1 MWDSEI
7 YVLPA
12 VLVFHP
18 ELAKRM
24 LRYRTMLFEQAK
36 ANAEEAGEE
45 GARSV
50 LQGAYMYALRYS
62 FWNNRAGLLK
72 CRASLF
78 LTASA

>member
-24 LRYRTMLFEQAK
+24 LRYRTMLCEQAK

-50 LQGAYMYALRYS
+50 LHGAY
-62 FWNNRAGLLK
+62 
-72 CRASLF
+72 
-78 LTASA
+78 